1 MCAVKFIKLPKMIDT
16 VNNYESSERLRLQVM
31 KNPWMA
37 RSLNTNKTF
46 WHEGWKTGDVLRF
59 TYQDEFLAS
68 ELDRSMRDQAKKMK
82 IPLDIYQVIFQHNLT
97 RGLIEEIVRGS
108 RALGF
113 DGFVGYEIDRHS
125 AKGQRKSREI
135 IALLNPGFITRP
147 EWLA

>member
-1 MCAVKFIKLPKMIDT
+1 
-16 VNNYESSERLRLQVM
+16 
-31 KNPWMA
+31 
-37 RSLNTNKTF
+37 
-46 WHEGWKTGDVLRF
+46 
-59 TYQDEFLAS
+59 
-68 ELDRSMRDQAKKMK
+68 MK

-97 RGLIEEIVRGS
+97 RGLIEEMVRGS

-147 EWLA
+147 DGWRESEDQS